1 MGKPATSYLC
11 TQHQPGPQLHETASW
26 LLHFALGFFG
36 LLYFALPSRPPLQ
49 ADAQSAVALKVQ
61 AGLSSRKCALLP
73 NLPPRRLFNRKLHL
87 FGRRLLESEVLP
99 ALNGQLYLGG
109 RQEEVQTINTKYE
122 NKLEWAVPALKKRE
136 KKKRKEK

>member
-1 MGKPATSYLC
+1 M
-11 TQHQPGPQLHETASW
+11 
-26 LLHFALGFFG
+26 
-36 LLYFALPSRPPLQ
+36 
-49 ADAQSAVALKVQ
+49 V
-61 AGLSSRKCALLP
+61 LS
-73 NLPPRRLFNRKLHL
+73 
-87 FGRRLLESEVLP
+87 